1 MNFLRDKHIRSLFA
15 LIKLQHCSIQGTPN
29 IYISLGQTINS
40 HLAMVIQCQGEASM
54 SSSAAQGCTKFK
66 GTF

>member
-1 MNFLRDKHIRSLFA
+1 M
-15 LIKLQHCSIQGTPN
+15 QGTPN

-54 SSSAAQGCTKFK
+54 SSSAAQGCIKFE